1 MRIIWKVFIVLKYCF
16 VRFGLIEQAFCPP
29 IAVEFKHDDIR
40 WTLSVTI
47 FWHISDMNISKTFG
61 QVKDKYLGRA
71 ISVRSWERSSLT
83 RVDHPKATQRI
94 DLMWDCDVE
103 RNFWF
108 PPRWHRRSVERC
120 SHLRGSSEA
129 KETAG
134 EVELLAAVGPAVGSS
149 LWPRWRPP
157 RPEVKG
163 GSLNPLSLPIPTFHR
178 GKEM

>member
-29 IAVEFKHDDIR
+29 IDDEFKHDDFG

-94 DLMWDCDVE
+94 DLIQDYNMRKNE
-103 RNFWF
+103 IK
-108 PPRWHRRSVERC
+108 E
-120 SHLRGSSEA
+120 SHLDGID
-129 KETAG
+129 
-134 EVELLAAVGPAVGSS
+134 VL
-149 LWPRWRPP
+149 
-157 RPEVKG
+157 
-163 GSLNPLSLPIPTFHR
+163 
-178 GKEM
+178 